1 MLIERKEKLQQEL
14 LSLANEKLD
23 DTEPVRLK

>member
-1 MLIERKEKLQQEL
+1 MLIERKEKLHQEL
-14 LSLANEKLD
+14 LALANEKLD